1 MVAGGTISG
10 SPQSATS
17 SSSSSATLTLN
28 KTGSGKPLEE
38 ELTSGD
44 AGEDSGSVATP
55 VELHMNADGRKY
67 TAEEMLQIWEHMKN
81 ANHFKSSGK
90 SRSELYYS
98 VIPNNPANVLDAQRK
113 SGDHHHHHHRNNH
126 HHHHHNHSRHQH
138 QHQHHQSTGSNGS
151 NSQQNDAS
159 SVSPPAQPQGQPQPQ
174 SSSLLSSTTTATTT
188 SSAWSPFRAS
198 GPTILQSNG
207 SGTELSSLL
216 QKPGTPTGGGMFAA
230 APNARP
236 PPGLGGMAPPGLATL
251 LPPETINWNYRDGAG
266 NEHGPFNGRMM
277 HEWFLG
283 GWLQEDLL
291 IRRSEESEFTTLK
304 DLKLKL
310 GNFTDPFLIPLPPVP
325 QQQNRPLYQPLPQQF
340 AGLQL
345 NQQPMAAGMAGP
357 WGSHPLPSAGGTIS
371 PWDHHQQPFFS
382 GAPMVNHQHPQ
393 SGGSLV
399 DENLWP
405 RASPQTPPIQP
416 KASALLNQN
425 ASTIDPASAEI
436 ARQETPPVGTPK
448 EKTVIHPPQ
457 PQQDLESNPE
467 PQPQPRRES
476 KPTKEEKQ
484 RPTEKVVE
492 PEVVTQEH
500 VAEEKAVSPP
510 PEEQAT
516 TVEAVPKQVQEESA
530 EIVEYTLEEEEQ
542 LESPK
547 PILSPAKPPPTAP
560 WAKKDSKP
568 AAPSLKEIQEREA
581 AERKNKAAQKQQLQQ
596 KQLQQATAAAAAAEA
611 KNGPTLPSGATW
623 AHASATPA
631 APPKTLAQ
639 IQKEEEEARKKAA
652 AAAATVP
659 TASAVAPAGKKYS
672 DIVSPSTSRLAS
684 APAPAPAPA
693 PQAMATNG
701 GSAWTTVGPGGK
713 KATGPPPAP
722 VAAATP
728 RPAAAPAAKRV
739 ATPTTATAKPQKQT
753 SGDEFLQWCKSSIH
767 DLNAGVNQQEMLSI
781 LLSLPATPDS
791 KEIIADTIYSNSS
804 TMDGRRFAEEF
815 LKRRKAADAENT
827 SNGETW
833 SEILQRNTNTNKPT
847 NDGWNSSFKVVGGK
861 KKNRKAID

>member
-1 MVAGGTISG
+1 MVAGGVISE

-17 SSSSSATLTLN
+17 SSSSSSATLTLN
-28 KTGSGKPLEE
+28 RAGTGKPLEE
-38 ELTSGD
+38 ELAAGD
-44 AGEDSGSVATP
+44 LGEDSGSATTP

-98 VIPNNPANVLDAQRK
+98 VIPNNPANVLHAQRK
-113 SGDHHHHHHRNNH
+113 SGDHHHHHHHNHRNH
-126 HHHHHNHSRHQH
+126 HHHHNNNRHHQQH
-138 QHQHHQSTGSNGS
+138 QSHPSNGSNGS

-159 SVSPPAQPQGQPQPQ
+159 SPPVIQPQVQPQ
-174 SSSLLSSTTTATTT
+174 SSFLSSTTTAATTT
-188 SSAWSPFRAS
+188 TTGTLPTSTSAWSPFRAT
-198 GPTILQSNG
+198 GPTMLHSNG
-207 SGTELSSLL
+207 SETEFSSLL
-216 QKPGTPTGGGMFAA
+216 QKPGTPSGNGMFATTSA
-230 APNARP
+230 AARP
-236 PPGLGGMAPPGLATL
+236 PPGLGGMVPPGLATV

-291 IRRSEESEFTTLK
+291 IRRSEETEFTTLK
-304 DLKLKL
+304 ELKLKL
-310 GNFTDPFLIPLPPVP
+310 GNFSDPFLVPLPPIQQQQ

-345 NQQPMAAGMAGP
+345 NQQPMAGIGGP
-357 WGSHPLPSAGGTIS
+357 WGGPSMPSAGGTIS
-371 PWDHHQQPFFS
+371 PWDHHQQPFFG
-382 GAPMVNHQHPQ
+382 GAPMANHQHPQ
-393 SGGSLV
+393 PGSLV

-425 ASTIDPASAEI
+425 ASTIDPASVEI

-448 EKTVIHPPQ
+448 EATAIRPPQ
-457 PQQDLESNPE
+457 PPQSQPQVGLEPE
-467 PQPQPRRES
+467 PA
-476 KPTKEEKQ
+476 KEEKPQ
-484 RPTEKVVE
+484 PVEKGFGPDVVE
-492 PEVVTQEH
+492 KT
-500 VAEEKAVSPP
+500 VSPP
-510 PEEQAT
+510 PEERAAT
-516 TVEAVPKQVQEESA
+516 VAAVPEQVQEESA
-530 EIVEYTLEEEEQ
+530 EIVEETVENEEPE
-542 LESPK
+542 PAK
-547 PILSPAKPPPTAP
+547 PVLSPAKPPPTAP

-581 AERKNKAAQKQQLQQ
+581 AERKSKAAQKQQLQQ
-596 KQLQQATAAAAAAEA
+596 KQLQQATLAAAAAEV

-623 AHASATPA
+623 AHSSTTPV
-631 APPKTLAQ
+631 APTKTLAQ

-652 AAAATVP
+652 AAAP
-659 TASAVAPAGKKYS
+659 TPAAVAPAGKKYS
-672 DIVSPSTSRLAS
+672 DIVSPSTSRLA
-684 APAPAPAPA
+684 PGPT
-693 PQAMATNG
+693 PQAAASNG
-701 GSAWTTVGPGGK
+701 ASAWTTVGPGGK
-713 KATGPPPAP
+713 KASGPQPPAP
-722 VAAATP
+722 VVAAAP
-728 RPAAAPAAKRV
+728 RPAATPVAKRV
-739 ATPTTATAKPQKQT
+739 ATPTTAAKPQKQT

-781 LLSLPATPDS
+781 ILSLPATPDS

-815 LKRRKAADAENT
+815 LKRRRAADAENT
-827 SNGETW
+827 SNGESW
-833 SEILQRNTNTNKPT
+833 SEILQRNTNTNKPM

>member
-1 MVAGGTISG
+1 M
-10 SPQSATS
+10 
-17 SSSSSATLTLN
+17 
-28 KTGSGKPLEE
+28 
-38 ELTSGD
+38 TSGD
-44 AGEDSGSVATP
+44 VCEDSGSATTP
-55 VELHMNADGRKY
+55 VELHMNVDGRKY

-113 SGDHHHHHHRNNH
+113 SGGDHPHHQRNNH
-126 HHHHHNHSRHQH
+126 HHHHHSYSRHHHHQQH
-138 QHQHHQSTGSNGS
+138 QSNGSNGS
-151 NSQQNDAS
+151 NSHQNDAS
-159 SVSPPAQPQGQPQPQ
+159 SSSPPAQAQVQPQQQQ
-174 SSSLLSSTTTATTT
+174 SSSFLSSATTTTASSP
-188 SSAWSPFRAS
+188 SSAWSPFRAT
-198 GPTILQSNG
+198 GPTVLHSNG
-207 SGTELSSLL
+207 SSTDFPSFL
-216 QKPGTPTGGGMFAA
+216 QRPSTPTGGNMFAA
-230 APNARP
+230 TTNARP

-310 GNFTDPFLIPLPPVP
+310 GNFSDPFLVPLPPA
-325 QQQNRPLYQPLPQQF
+325 QQPSNRPLYQPLPQQF
-340 AGLQL
+340 SGLQL
-345 NQQPMAAGMAGP
+345 NQQPMAAGMGGGP

-371 PWDHHQQPFFS
+371 PWDHHQQPFFG
-382 GAPMVNHQHPQ
+382 GAPMVNHQQPQ
-393 SGGSLV
+393 PAGSLAE
-399 DENLWP
+399 ENLWP

-436 ARQETPPVGTPK
+436 TRQETPPVGTPK
-448 EKTVIHPPQ
+448 EKTAVRPPQ
-457 PQQDLESNPE
+457 PQPDLEPE
-467 PQPQPRRES
+467 PQPHPE
-476 KPTKEEKQ
+476 PTPVKEGKKSPKEKEVE
-484 RPTEKVVE
+484 TEVGAAKKTVV
-492 PEVVTQEH
+492 
-500 VAEEKAVSPP
+500 EEKAVGHP

-516 TVEAVPKQVQEESA
+516 TVVVQEESP
-530 EIVEYTLEEEEQ
+530 EIVEETLQQEEDSEP
-542 LESPK
+542 PK
-547 PILSPAKPPPTAP
+547 PVLSPAKPPPTAP

-581 AERKNKAAQKQQLQQ
+581 AERKSKAAQKQQLQQ
-596 KQLQQATAAAAAAEA
+596 KQLQQVTAAAAAAET

-623 AHASATPA
+623 AHTSTTPV

-652 AAAATVP
+652 AATAVPGAA
-659 TASAVAPAGKKYS
+659 AIAPAGKKYS
-672 DIVSPSTSRLAS
+672 DIVSPKTSRL
-684 APAPAPAPA
+684 APAPAPAA
-693 PQAMATNG
+693 QTTATNG

-713 KATGPPPAP
+713 KASGPPPVP
-722 VAAATP
+722 VATATPRTAATP
-728 RPAAAPAAKRV
+728 VAKRI
-739 ATPTTATAKPQKQT
+739 ATPVTATPKPQKQT
-753 SGDEFLQWCKSSIH
+753 SGDEFLQWCKNSIH

-815 LKRRKAADAENT
+815 LKRRKAADVENT

-833 SEILQRNTNTNKPT
+833 SEILQRNTNTDKPA
-847 NDGWNSSFKVVGGK
+847 NEGWNSSFKVVGGK
-861 KKNRKAID
+861 KKNRKAAD